1 MITDRLWRPPDGSLP
16 PGVEFAM
23 TTRRGGVSEG
33 PFATLNVGLVAGDP
47 EERVAENRRRARESF
62 GCGERDPFRA
72 RQVHGSRLL
81 AVASGAERE
90 TARDEAADGL
100 LVGRADSGRSACV
113 AVSVA
118 DCAPVAVVSDDGA
131 WAALLH
137 SGWRGTLAGIASRAV
152 ERLAQSGARPEAL
165 RAVVG
170 PCIHACCYPV
180 GVDVA
185 ARFPTIHWRPHESG
199 RPALDLPGAIAASL
213 SAAGVP
219 AERITVAPEC
229 TSCRADLFF
238 SHRRDRGV
246 TGRHWA
252 MLRLAGA
259 ER

>member
-1 MITDRLWRPPDGSLP
+1 
-16 PGVEFAM
+16 M

-33 PFATLNVGLVAGDP
+33 PFATLNVGLVSGDL
-47 EERVAENRRRARESF
+47 EERVAENRRRARETF
-62 GCGERDPFRA
+62 GCGERDPIRA

-81 AVASGAERE
+81 AVRPGADRG
-90 TARDEAADGL
+90 TAPEEPADGL
-100 LVGRADSGRSACV
+100 LVERAEPDRSPCV

-118 DCAPVAVVSDDGA
+118 DCAPVAVVSGDGT

-152 ERLAQSGARPEAL
+152 ERLARSGAAPETL

-180 GVDVA
+180 GLDVA
-185 ARFPTIHWRPHESG
+185 ARFPTIHWRPHGSG
-199 RPALDLPGAIAASL
+199 QPALDLPGAIAASL
-213 SAAGVP
+213 AAAGVP
-219 AERITVAPEC
+219 AGRITVAPEC

-238 SHRRDRGV
+238 SHRRDGGV

-252 MLRLAGA
+252 MLRLGA